1 MLEFMRALARFR
13 DLWFRLPG
21 LVLAFV
27 IAEVFYKFQS
37 FTLECGA
44 FLATWLVIDI
54 VAEHLARRLGAL
66 PRKVGD

>member
-1 MLEFMRALARFR
+1 MLEFMRAISRFR

-44 FLATWLVIDI
+44 FLATWLAIDI
-54 VAEHLARRLGAL
+54 VAEQLAKRLGTV
-66 PRKVGD
+66 PRQASD